1 MSQASSAQQFLEW
14 VDRHKAAPGRPKATD
29 RAMSHEAT
37 GNPDALRSIR
47 RNVKEGKQHGVSTET
62 IRKFEAFFGEPF
74 RAAYPAGS
82 ATESVSPQ
90 IIRPGGPEQSTVE
103 AAPDAPALSQFG
115 DFDVEVRGIAV
126 GGEDDEFYFN
136 GEVIDHIRRPPG
148 IKRAKNVFALNVSGD
163 SMMPR
168 YEPGEP
174 IYVQR
179 ANPVIGDYVVVELYP
194 EDENQ
199 AGKSFLKKLERRTGR
214 RVVCSQ
220 FNPPKELEF
229 DAGEVKE
236 IYRVLKPRDLLG

>member
-1 MSQASSAQQFLEW
+1 MADVKGKFPNGL
-14 VDRHKAAPGRPKATD
+14 AAAMAKKGVGPTALARAVGETSKQNLVRYRDQERKLPVSLARRLAPLLDTTATKLLLD
-29 RAMSHEAT
+29 TDET
-37 GNPDALRSIR
+37 
-47 RNVKEGKQHGVSTET
+47 TE
-62 IRKFEAFFGEPF
+62 K
-74 RAAYPAGS
+74 PAG
-82 ATESVSPQ
+82 AETQ